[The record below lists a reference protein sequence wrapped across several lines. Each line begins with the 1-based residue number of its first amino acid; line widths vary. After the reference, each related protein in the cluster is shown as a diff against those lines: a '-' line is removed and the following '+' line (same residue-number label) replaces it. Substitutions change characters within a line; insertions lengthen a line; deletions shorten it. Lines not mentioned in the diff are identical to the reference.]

1 MWVSASMHHA
11 LSGPHR
17 APVKMQFTAP
27 GYYGAT
33 LFRTRSHEQLMPVEF
48 CSGDRIQSLL
58 WPPHEAATSL
68 LSNTWGHFPHPDQG
82 GAPKHLENPGKT
94 PPHPPR
100 FSVFLAALGGLTSL
114 RRKKQPVFSTEAKL
128 PDNSQETLGNRKG
141 LEGWGE
147 RTYICLRKIPT
158 LCGSRERGSSKTIG
172 QNMTMIYVVNLRAAG

>member
-94 PPHPPR
+94 PPTPQDSLFSLLPLEDLLLLDERNNPCFPR
-100 FSVFLAALGGLTSL
+100 KPNCQTTP
-114 RRKKQPVFSTEAKL
+114 KKH
-128 PDNSQETLGNRKG
+128 
-141 LEGWGE
+141 LEIGRDWRAGE
-147 RTYICLRKIPT
+147 REPT
-158 LCGSRERGSSKTIG
+158 SVLEKSPHSVARENGEAQKQLGKT
-172 QNMTMIYVVNLRAAG
+172 